1 MTVVYTKTQIDSM
14 GAKIGQ
20 EIKKTRDESIVVNQ
34 NTTLPINFWVG
45 TQAEYDAITTKDANT
60 LYVVEE

>member
-1 MTVVYTKTQIDSM
+1 MTAVYTKTQIDSM

-20 EIKKTRDESIVVNQ
+20 EIKKTRDGSVVVNH
-34 NTTLPINFWVG
+34 NTMLPINFWVG
-45 TQAEYDAITTKDANT
+45 TQGEYDAITTKDDST

>member
-1 MTVVYTKTQIDSM
+1 MTAVYTKTQIDSM

-20 EIKKTRDESIVVNQ
+20 EIKKTRDDLVVVNQ
-34 NTTLPINFWVG
+34 NTTFPIKFWVG
-45 TQAEYDAITTKDANT
+45 TQAEYDATTTKDANT

>member
-1 MTVVYTKTQIDSM
+1 MTAVYTKTQIDSM

-20 EIKKTRDESIVVNQ
+20 EIKKTRDDLVVVNQ
-34 NTTLPINFWVG
+34 NTALPINFWVG